1 MSYRNSLLTNSS
13 LAKIK
18 SILLISSIL
27 TTICLFGF
35 LSLLMGPQDGFL
47 SRMPLYVFG
56 TSISFVVAIILYD
69 GLLKTGQSSI
79 RSSFLM
85 GFITFIFLVSFGE
98 GIISILVNSDLT
110 LTTKNLLYL
119 PSLSLFLTGIGYWR
133 ARHKS
138 DLISKKHKSDL
149 ISKK

>member
-1 MSYRNSLLTNSS
+1 MSYRNSLLTKSS
-13 LAKIK
+13 STKIK

-79 RSSFLM
+79 RSAFLM

-98 GIISILVNSDLT
+98 GIISILVNSNLT
-110 LTTKNLLYL
+110 LTTKNLFYL
-119 PSLSLFLTGIGYWR
+119 PSLSLFLTGIGYWMSL
-133 ARHKS
+133 HKS
-138 DLISKKHKSDL
+138 DLISKK
-149 ISKK
+149 

>member
-1 MSYRNSLLTNSS
+1 MSYRNSLLPNSS

-85 GFITFIFLVSFGE
+85 GFITFNFLVSFGE

-119 PSLSLFLTGIGYWR
+119 PSLSLFLTGIGYWM

-138 DLISKKHKSDL
+138 DLISKK
-149 ISKK
+149 

>member
-1 MSYRNSLLTNSS
+1 MSYRNSLLANSS
-13 LAKIK
+13 ITKIE

-27 TTICLFGF
+27 LTICLF
-35 LSLLMGPQDGFL
+35 GFL

-79 RSSFLM
+79 RYAFLM
-85 GFITFIFLVSFGE
+85 GFITFIFLVLFGE
-98 GIISILVNSDLT
+98 GIISILVNSDLA
-110 LTTKNLLYL
+110 LTPKNLFYL
-119 PSLSLFLTGIGYWR
+119 PSLSLFLTGTGYWM

-138 DLISKKHKSDL
+138 DLISKK
-149 ISKK
+149 

>member
-13 LAKIK
+13 ITKTEY
-18 SILLISSIL
+18 ILLISSIL
-27 TTICLFGF
+27 LTICLFGF
-35 LSLLMGPQDGFL
+35 LSLLMGPQDGLF

-79 RSSFLM
+79 RSAFIL

-98 GIISILVNSDLT
+98 GIISILVNSSLALT
-110 LTTKNLLYL
+110 AKNLFYL
-119 PSLSLFLTGIGYWR
+119 PSLSLFLTGIGYWIF
-133 ARHKS
+133 RHKS
-138 DLISKKHKSDL
+138 NLISKK
-149 ISKK
+149 

>member
-1 MSYRNSLLTNSS
+1 MSYRNSLLANSS
-13 LAKIK
+13 ITKIE

-27 TTICLFGF
+27 LTICLFGF

-79 RSSFLM
+79 RYAFLM
-85 GFITFIFLVSFGE
+85 GFITFIFLVLFGE
-98 GIISILVNSDLT
+98 GIISILVNSDLA
-110 LTTKNLLYL
+110 LTPKNLFYL
-119 PSLSLFLTGIGYWR
+119 PSLSLFLTGTGYWM

-138 DLISKKHKSDL
+138 DLISKK
-149 ISKK
+149 